1 MSQQKWAFRLVA
13 SAACIPTSTARTCL
27 ARYPRLSFGDRL
39 NCDASLVDKL
49 VEPPADDGIA
59 ATVDDKRGFNK
70 IGRG

>member
-27 ARYPRLSFGDRL
+27 ARLSFGDRL

-59 ATVDDKRGFNK
+59 ATVDDERGFNK
-70 IGRG
+70 IGCG